1 MPTRE
6 NSPTMKLLKS
16 STMYSNSPK
25 HRRMKTNME
34 FPKTPIVS
42 MAYNHNQTNNSP
54 TLKDNNSSNNLKV
67 PLADPKA
74 KRRQSMRV

>member
-1 MPTRE
+1 
-6 NSPTMKLLKS
+6 
-16 STMYSNSPK
+16 
-25 HRRMKTNME
+25 MKTNME